1 MVTAAIE
8 LGAGVALMIA
18 PSLVAT
24 LLVGAPLPSD
34 VGESVARVCAS
45 ALLALGVACGLACGD
60 ARSRAT
66 YAVVVAMLVY
76 NIGAV
81 VVLGFAGVRVRPV
94 GVALWPAVTLHAFMG
109 AWCAAQLA
117 NAGSSVWR
125 RAPPLA

>member
-1 MVTAAIE
+1 MREAV
-8 LGAGVALMIA
+8 
-18 PSLVAT
+18 S
-24 LLVGAPLPSD
+24 
-34 VGESVARVCAS
+34 
-45 ALLALGVACGLACGD
+45 
-60 ARSRAT
+60 T